1 MAFGQIAKYVKH
13 REYHAF
19 DDDKIL
25 SEERLAQGMR
35 MLMWSEYKHYHH
47 ETFKLVY
54 QAFEEM
60 PEESIPKQIEIVL
73 EREKSAPYTGGIQA
87 AAMNAE
93 IMIEFGFKEEG
104 LREILRKRWLP
115 AMIKGLRMF
124 EGFEKDGGKS
134 RCSRTTPIMIGSSSF
149 RSSPE

>member
-1 MAFGQIAKYVKH
+1 MAFEQIVKYVKQ

-19 DDDKIL
+19 DDDKVL

-35 MLMWSEYKHYHH
+35 MLMWSEYNQYHH

-54 QAFEEM
+54 QAFGEM

-73 EREKSAPYTGGIQA
+73 EREESGPYTGGIQA

-93 IMIEFGFKEEG
+93 IMIEFGFKEEE

-115 AMIKGLRMF
+115 AMIKGLVKDDANYWKLRMSYLYGMAGYVLYSVSHF
-124 EGFEKDGGKS
+124 D
-134 RCSRTTPIMIGSSSF
+134 
-149 RSSPE
+149 

>member
-1 MAFGQIAKYVKH
+1 MALVEIAKYVKH
-13 REYHAF
+13 HEYHAF

-25 SEERLAQGMR
+25 SEERLARGVR
-35 MLMWSEYKHYHH
+35 MQMWSEYNHYHH

-60 PEESIPKQIEIVL
+60 PEESVSKQIKVVL
-73 EREKSAPYTGGIQA
+73 EREKSGPCKGGIQA

-115 AMIKGLRMF
+115 PMIKGLVEYGMQR
-124 EGFEKDGGKS
+124 
-134 RCSRTTPIMIGSSSF
+134 
-149 RSSPE
+149 